1 MPGNFPAAPMKCAI
15 SLGLTFLLAAPQIG
29 RGQAPAKLNLIIVE
43 GDGAINNIKQRSAR
57 EPIVQVEDENHRPVA
72 GATVL
77 FLLPDSG
84 PGGVFANGSHQ
95 LTVTTDSQ
103 GRAVAKGLRLN
114 RTSGKFQIQVQA
126 SYQGV
131 TTSATITQT
140 NAVITG
146 AAAGGMSGKLI
157 AILVIAGGAAA
168 AGAVAATRSGGGSS
182 SSTTPP
188 TTVSAGAPSVGHP

>member
-1 MPGNFPAAPMKCAI
+1 MPGNFLAAPMKCAI
-15 SLGLTFLLAAPQIG
+15 SLGLTFLLAAPQVV

-72 GATVL
+72 GAAVL

-95 LTVTTDSQ
+95 LTVMTDSQ

-114 RTSGKFQIQVQA
+114 KTSGKFQIQVQA

-131 TTSATITQT
+131 TTSATITQS

-157 AILVIAGGAAA
+157 AILAIAGGAAA
-168 AGAVAATRSGGGSS
+168 AGIAIALTRGGGA
-182 SSTTPP
+182 TP
-188 TTVSAGAPSVGHP
+188 TTVSAGTPSVGHP